1 MSECTL
7 FEQPRSFFCKK
18 CWFTEVE
25 IQFSFLLQW
34 TRASAT
40 SSAKTH
46 RKEYLNH
53 VIADVDIAKSGK
65 IRGWKCTIEG
75 FILAYLKIVDMNWRA
90 SVAEGQ
96 LDKKIQTI
104 FLLLANVYQTA
115 SLSVWNGAAYIYLST
130 RGWPLEKPLISHY
143 RIIMRFWKG
152 VKHGKKRI
160 LDLEKSVDNMQ
171 MMWGR
176 WIPSFVNVNC
186 MQCYISCLGWR

>member
-1 MSECTL
+1 MKRKFGEKTSFLVYFLSYLFIVSECTL

-53 VIADVDIAKSGK
+53 VIADVDMAKSGN

-75 FILAYLKIVDMNWRA
+75 FILAYLKIVDMNWRT

-115 SLSVWNGAAYIYLST
+115 SLSVWNGAAYIYQREDGHLKNHLGAIDLVCTQHRGEGGLPKCVHST
-130 RGWPLEKPLISHY
+130 
-143 RIIMRFWKG
+143 
-152 VKHGKKRI
+152 
-160 LDLEKSVDNMQ
+160 
-171 MMWGR
+171 
-176 WIPSFVNVNC
+176 
-186 MQCYISCLGWR
+186 